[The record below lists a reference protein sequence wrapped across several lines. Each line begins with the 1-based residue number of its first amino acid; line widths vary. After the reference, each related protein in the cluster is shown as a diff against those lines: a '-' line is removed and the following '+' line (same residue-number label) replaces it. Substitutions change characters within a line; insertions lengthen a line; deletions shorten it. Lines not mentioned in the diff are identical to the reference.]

1 MNKKYKYIIEHT
13 YSYMKE
19 FEVYSDKELD
29 EGDIIAL
36 CCDHQDE
43 GFKNDNVIVKPFD
56 DELLDNNEWDIRKEE
71 RESNE

>member
-1 MNKKYKYIIEHT
+1 MKHKYIIEHT

-19 FEVYSDKELD
+19 FEVYSNKKLD
-29 EGDIIAL
+29 DGDIISL

-56 DELLDNNEWDIRKEE
+56 DELLNNNEWDIREE
-71 RESNE
+71 IND

>member
-1 MNKKYKYIIEHT
+1 MTKKYKYIIEHT

-29 EGDIIAL
+29 DGDIIAL

-56 DELLDNNEWDIRKEE
+56 D
-71 RESNE
+71 

>member
-1 MNKKYKYIIEHT
+1 MKHKYIIEHT

-19 FEVYSDKELD
+19 FEVYSNKKLD
-29 EGDIIAL
+29 DGDIIAL

-56 DELLDNNEWDIRKEE
+56 DELLDNNEWDIREE
-71 RESNE
+71 TIND